1 MKVSKITLPI
11 FLFGLIIF
19 LLTSCAGI
27 TPVTP
32 TPSPGTTDEDNT
44 VINGTIKMPFT
55 CCILKSEK
63 QNTKNNSTKTESW
76 AVIPGAV
83 VELKSTENCK
93 TLLDTTISDKSGNYT
108 FKDVKPGIYIITA
121 YCPSDRKYLTKDVV
135 EKPLGQAVDA
145 GTPDCNSTS
154 LALVIEYL
162 KDCYGEDYSCF
173 NKKSSVYNMVKTIAG
188 AVNQLDID
196 AIENNSNY
204 DELVTMVSDAI
215 YSCCGVISP
224 GTTPSADSGGSS
236 GTPSSVTKTTINAA
250 VIPGIKAPVTGEVP
264 VTTIA
269 DIAVKSAVSGSSKSN
284 TQYTGTV
291 SWKPEHDKFQGN
303 TVYTATITLTPNDG
317 YTLSGVPS
325 NFFKVEGADSISNPA
340 NSGVVTAIFP
350 KTESE
355 KYTVTFPGPDNGSL
369 SAKVDDVAINS
380 GDDIEKG
387 KPVVF
392 TADPDSGYQVKVWK
406 LNNIEVGSTELTYT
420 VSDLQ
425 EDITVSVEFEL
436 IPANTYEVTFS
447 VKTGNGSIFATDD
460 GTTIA
465 SGDAVEEGSKVVFT
479 ATPVQDWQI
488 KDWYING
495 SSIGSTNE
503 TYTID
508 SLSSDINI
516 TVEFEEIPPATYE
529 VTFKE
534 TNKLD
539 GVSIQLYSDANRT
552 QPLGG
557 PGTTNQNGE
566 AVRTLIDGNYWFTAS
581 FNGYE
586 DFEDNFEVNEGDKTV
601 EFEMVSTVQPTGL
614 ILWLDAEDYSS
625 GTWPDKSGT
634 GNTVSQNTSGNQ
646 PTLVTNGLNGNP
658 VVRFDGTDDYLDLEW
673 NLPDDSLSTDSI
685 TIFMVLKN
693 NDMSGGSQTIMGRFN
708 QAGHVS
714 FRKSGTEDVVYAMAG
729 VYENRVYHQDP
740 NGVGDAGPYVLG
752 FQYDHSVET
761 HRAFVNG
768 VQTDEKTNTAVDI
781 NWPATSIGKDNSASS
796 TEWAGDIAE
805 IRIYNYALDSTERAV
820 VEAELQSK
828 WLPLPDTHTVTFADP
843 VNGTLTAEVDGST
856 INSGTEVEE
865 GKDILFTVVPTGN
878 FVVDKWTVNGSTVSD
893 ETSLTYNHEG
903 LSEDI
908 EVTVDLK
915 EVPQADGL
923 VLWLDANEYNSGSG
937 TWPDKSGTGNTV
949 SQNTSGNQPTLV
961 TNGLNGNPV
970 VRFDGSQYLNL
981 DWNLPNSSL
990 TTDAITIFLV
1000 LKNDDMNGGTQV
1012 VMGNYNS
1019 TDEVSISIS
1028 SQNDS
1033 IVARITDYNTSCTF
1047 TDQPGPYVLTFDYD
1061 SATMRTFVDGLL
1073 TDNFSTNEDID
1084 WESTA
1089 IGRDG
1094 AGTSRYW
1101 AGDIA
1106 EIRIYDSVLSDIER
1120 QGIEAELQSKWLT
1133 GSTQPSGDL
1142 ILHLDAN
1149 DYLNGNWPDQTIYN
1163 NEVIQTSD
1171 DYKPAYIID
1180 GLNGNPVVRFDG
1192 NDDYLD
1198 LNWNLPDDSLST
1210 DSITIFMVLK
1220 SNNMNDSQTV
1230 MGNYNEPG
1238 DICFHVS
1245 QNQNALTATVSSRDN
1260 RIDIGNSTEPYVAT
1274 YKVTPTSHTAYVNG
1288 VQSTTG
1294 SLTESINWGTTTIG
1308 KNGGTL
1314 GANILD
1320 WFWSGDIAEIQIYD
1334 YALSN
1339 NERQAIESDLQS
1351 KWLTGGG
1358 TGPGPLFDAIVIY
1371 ADPQNSTNH
1380 PATVAHVLTI
1390 NPHTVLIPGDLVDIA
1405 SSTTEWNTFNN
1416 LVDDYNLLYTTRGN
1430 HDGST
1435 NWEGRYD
1442 NYYSEDINLGGY
1454 TVHLIVLDTNDT
1466 SSTYGGMVLTGDI
1479 GDTQKAWFEA
1489 DLLANISAD
1498 FTIVSFHHPV
1508 YSSGI
1513 HGDSSALQTKLV
1525 PLFEDYG
1532 VDMVFYGHDHTCEVN
1547 TFNDIHYVQTCG
1559 GSPRDGSNPNYCLL
1573 TVMGNE
1579 LVGEIYDITGSQ
1591 LGSSFSS
1598 ETSGLL
1604 TGTIYQQVSL
1614 FTDGKNYI
1622 ITAKDGADY
1631 YAVEFNPP
1639 AENNYFVLSESVEVI
1654 DGIDYGLD
1662 GTNIIV
1668 DPDDADLVWTATSTS
1683 DKYYLENTDY
1693 YLYGGN
1699 VNPQTGQSSGSGTID
1714 FYNLESSRPCDID
1727 GTNFYAYSS
1736 NSGEYYL
1743 TFDNITYEFGCSDAK
1758 AISQAAEVY
1767 IFEETDIE

>member
-387 KPVVF
+387 K
-392 TADPDSGYQVKVWK
+392 S
-406 LNNIEVGSTELTYT
+406 
-420 VSDLQ
+420 
-425 EDITVSVEFEL
+425 
-436 IPANTYEVTFS
+436 
-447 VKTGNGSIFATDD
+447 
-460 GTTIA
+460 
-465 SGDAVEEGSKVVFT
+465 VVFT

-970 VRFDGSQYLNL
+970 VRFDG
-981 DWNLPNSSL
+981 
-990 TTDAITIFLV
+990 
-1000 LKNDDMNGGTQV
+1000 
-1012 VMGNYNS
+1012 
-1019 TDEVSISIS
+1019 
-1028 SQNDS
+1028 
-1033 IVARITDYNTSCTF
+1033 
-1047 TDQPGPYVLTFDYD
+1047 
-1061 SATMRTFVDGLL
+1061 
-1073 TDNFSTNEDID
+1073 
-1084 WESTA
+1084 
-1089 IGRDG
+1089 
-1094 AGTSRYW
+1094 
-1101 AGDIA
+1101 
-1106 EIRIYDSVLSDIER
+1106 
-1120 QGIEAELQSKWLT
+1120 
-1133 GSTQPSGDL
+1133 
-1142 ILHLDAN
+1142 
-1149 DYLNGNWPDQTIYN
+1149 
-1163 NEVIQTSD
+1163 
-1171 DYKPAYIID
+1171 
-1180 GLNGNPVVRFDG
+1180 

-1274 YKVTPTSHTAYVNG
+1274 YKVTPTSHTTYVNG

-1358 TGPGPLFDAIVIY
+1358 TGPGPLSDAIVIY

>member
-264 VTTIA
+264 VTTIT

-303 TVYTATITLTPNDG
+303 TVYTANITLTPKDG
-317 YTLSGVPS
+317 YTLSGVPA

-340 NSGVVTAIFP
+340 NSGVVTAVFP

-380 GDDIEKG
+380 GDDKEKG

-586 DFEDNFEVNEGDKTV
+586 DFEDNFEVNGGDKTV

-614 ILWLDAEDYSS
+614 ILWLDAEDYS
-625 GTWPDKSGT
+625 
-634 GNTVSQNTSGNQ
+634 
-646 PTLVTNGLNGNP
+646 
-658 VVRFDGTDDYLDLEW
+658 
-673 NLPDDSLSTDSI
+673 
-685 TIFMVLKN
+685 
-693 NDMSGGSQTIMGRFN
+693 
-708 QAGHVS
+708 
-714 FRKSGTEDVVYAMAG
+714 
-729 VYENRVYHQDP
+729 
-740 NGVGDAGPYVLG
+740 
-752 FQYDHSVET
+752 
-761 HRAFVNG
+761 
-768 VQTDEKTNTAVDI
+768 
-781 NWPATSIGKDNSASS
+781 
-796 TEWAGDIAE
+796 
-805 IRIYNYALDSTERAV
+805 
-820 VEAELQSK
+820 
-828 WLPLPDTHTVTFADP
+828 
-843 VNGTLTAEVDGST
+843 
-856 INSGTEVEE
+856 
-865 GKDILFTVVPTGN
+865 
-878 FVVDKWTVNGSTVSD
+878 
-893 ETSLTYNHEG
+893 
-903 LSEDI
+903 
-908 EVTVDLK
+908 
-915 EVPQADGL
+915 
-923 VLWLDANEYNSGSG
+923 SG

-1089 IGRDG
+1089 IGRSG
-1094 AGTSRYW
+1094 IGTARNW

-1106 EIRIYDSVLSDIER
+1106 EIRIYDSVLSDTER
-1120 QGIEAELQSKWLT
+1120 QAIESELQAKWLSGGGQPT
-1133 GSTQPSGDL
+1133 GSL
-1142 ILHLDAN
+1142 VLHLDAA
-1149 DYLNGNWPDQTIYN
+1149 DYDASTGSWPDKSSIGNTVSSQS
-1163 NEVIQTSD
+1163 TSGSRPTLD
-1171 DYKPAYIID
+1171 IN

-1192 NDDYLD
+1192 NDDYLY

-1245 QNQNALTATVSSRDN
+1245 QNQKALTATVSSRDN
-1260 RIDIGNSTEPYVAT
+1260 RIDIGNSTEPYIAT
-1274 YKVTPTSHTAYVNG
+1274 YKVTPTSHTTYVNG
-1288 VQSTTG
+1288 IESTTG
-1294 SLTESINWGTTTIG
+1294 SLTESIDWGKTTIG

-1314 GANILD
+1314 GSNIED

-1358 TGPGPLFDAIVIY
+1358 TGPGPLSDAIVIY

-1390 NPHTVLIPGDLVDIA
+1390 NPHTVLIPGDLVDIT

-1508 YSSGI
+1508 YSSGS

-1525 PLFEDYG
+1525 PLFENYG